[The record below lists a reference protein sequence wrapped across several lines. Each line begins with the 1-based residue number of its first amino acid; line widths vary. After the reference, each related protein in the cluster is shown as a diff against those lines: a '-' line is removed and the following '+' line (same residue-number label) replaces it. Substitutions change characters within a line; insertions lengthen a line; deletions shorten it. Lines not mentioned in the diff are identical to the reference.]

1 MKRRNTLLLLGIFT
15 LLLPNT
21 YGQRNSSHKPII
33 IIDPGHGGLDSGA
46 IGVNGLSE
54 KELTLKLAEAI
65 LRYNKVLLDN
75 RYDMYLTRYS
85 DTLISLGH
93 RTRLAKVLQ
102 PDLFISLHCNHAD
115 NPKASGL
122 EIYLYNRPISQSHI
136 SMAKAM
142 EVYLKTTLGYRSR
155 GVKRANFQVLRDNRE
170 VCPALLLELGFLS
183 HSDEAGHLERKE
195 NISAL
200 GLAILMGIKKMME

>member
-1 MKRRNTLLLLGIFT
+1 MEQKKIFLLCTLFAIF
-15 LLLPNT
+15 LSASA
-21 YGQRNSSHKPII
+21 QRDTEHKMVII
-33 IIDPGHGGLDSGA
+33 VDPGHGGIDSGA
-46 IGVNGLSE
+46 TGINGLSE

-65 LRYNKVLLDN
+65 LRYNKTVLDN
-75 RYDMYLTRYS
+75 PYDMYLTRYS

-93 RTRLAKVLQ
+93 RTRLAKALK

-122 EIYLYNRPISQSHI
+122 EIYLHHSPVPQSHI
-136 SMAKAM
+136 TMAKAM
-142 EVYLKTTLGYRSR
+142 ETYVQQQLAYRSR

-183 HSDEAGHLERKE
+183 HTDESRHLERKE
-195 NISAL
+195 SINAL